1 MTRSLR
7 ARLSPQRLE
16 RLPSAAESR
25 LGSVKL
31 HIEELVVHGMAPVDR
46 EQIGQ
51 SIQGEL
57 TRLLV
62 ERGVP
67 AALMQPHAIECLRCR
82 AVHSGLGARTEMLGA
97 HIAKAVY
104 GELK

>member
-7 ARLSPQRLE
+7 ARLSPQSLE

-31 HIEELVVHGMAPVDR
+31 HIEELVVHGMAPGNR

-67 AALMQPHAIECLRCR
+67 AALTRPHAIECLRCG
-82 AVHSGLGARTEMLGA
+82 ALHSALSSRSEMLGA
-97 HIAKAVY
+97 QIAKAVY
-104 GELK
+104 GGLK